1 MSKRNTT
8 PSIQGETWE
17 SSVFECLRKMPS
29 GRAHLSELY
38 AAVEKRRL
46 KLGFPTIRSHNDVIR
61 RVVQDSPR
69 ITQSKRR
76 YKSGVWEVKKRFK
89 KS

>member
-8 PSIQGETWE
+8 PSSQEVWET
-17 SSVFECLRKMPS
+17 SVFEELRKMPS

-46 KLGFPTIRSHNDVIR
+46 KLGLPTIRSHNDVIR